1 MKKKRLYTILILIFT
16 GIFMLGAFQIYRQ
29 LKEYGEGE
37 FSYTEIEQYVW
48 VDEAPEDSGNEE
60 QNGSQSGER
69 EPDLRWPAVDF
80 DALSE
85 INPDIVAWIYIE
97 DTEINYPVAQGMDNQ
112 YYLKR
117 LFP

>member
-1 MKKKRLYTILILIFT
+1 MTVRGFYFYSIFT
-16 GIFMLGAFQIYRQ
+16 DKRM
-29 LKEYGEGE
+29 
-37 FSYTEIEQYVW
+37 TEKYENHIQEETEEKIAIVKDIIWGNDKIDKIERPESEEIQK
-48 VDEAPEDSGNEE
+48 ARPHISPEDFKE
-60 QNGSQSGER
+60 
-69 EPDLRWPAVDF
+69 LTK
-80 DALSE
+80 